1 MAKPRFFVDRA
12 VKYAVDI
19 TGSDARH
26 IRDVLRLRAGEVI
39 EVVDPEG
46 VVSDVEI
53 VNISDEKVTGKVI
66 KSYRP
71 EEGLPEVFLFQALPK
86 GTKMDDIVR
95 KSVEIGVTGIFP
107 MLTERVVVKVEPEK
121 AARKVERWQ
130 KIATEAAKQSHR
142 TLIPK
147 VSPVLSFSDALVQ
160 LEGFDEVIVF
170 WEEERAQFP
179 YEVLDV
185 SAKRVAL
192 VIGPEGG
199 LADSE
204 VLSLKEIGAKIVTLG
219 ESILRVETAG
229 PVAIALIVYD
239 LRRLK
244 RQSSKAP
251 DSGKISYY

>member
-26 IRDVLRLRAGEVI
+26 IRDVLRLHAGEVI

-46 VVSDVEI
+46 VISDVEI
-53 VNISDEKVTGKVI
+53 VNFSDEKVTGKVI
-66 KSYRP
+66 KSYRQQ
-71 EEGLPEVFLFQALPK
+71 EDLPKVFLFQALPK
-86 GTKMDDIVR
+86 GSKMDDIVR
-95 KSVEIGVTGIFP
+95 QSVEVGVTGIFP
-107 MLTERVVVKVEPEK
+107 ILTERVIVKVEPEK
-121 AARKVERWQ
+121 AAKKVERWQ

-142 TLIPK
+142 TFIPK
-147 VSPVLSFSDALVQ
+147 VSPILPFSKALAQ
-160 LEGFDEVIVF
+160 LRGFDKIIVF
-170 WEEERAQFP
+170 WEEERAQLP
-179 YEVLDV
+179 YEVLDA

-204 VLSLKEIGAKIVTLG
+204 VSSLKGIGAKIVTLG
-219 ESILRVETAG
+219 ESILRVETAA
-229 PVAIALIVYD
+229 PVAIALVIYD

-244 RQSSKAP
+244 RQSSKEE
-251 DSGKISYY
+251 IRRE